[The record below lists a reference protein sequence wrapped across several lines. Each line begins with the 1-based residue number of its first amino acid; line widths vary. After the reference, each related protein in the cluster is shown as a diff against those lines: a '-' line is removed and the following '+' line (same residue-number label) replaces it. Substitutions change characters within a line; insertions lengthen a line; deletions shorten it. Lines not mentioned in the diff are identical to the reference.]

1 MQGAA
6 QGNMEAMMA
15 RLLAGISVAAVVVL
29 VGGTA
34 IYVMTKRASDPFA
47 ECRGG
52 QVAGGSIGGPFT
64 LVDENGTTVTERDVI
79 KGPTLIYFGYT
90 FCPDVCPLDN
100 ARNAEAVDVLT
111 EMGYEVTPVMI
122 SFDPK
127 RDTPEVLRDFTDNL
141 HPRMIGLTGTEA
153 QILAASQ
160 AYKTYSKVRDPAEE
174 YYLFD
179 HSTFTYLMAPGAD
192 GTPQFLDFF
201 RNDAPADEVAART
214 ACFLNKS

>member
-1 MQGAA
+1 MT
-6 QGNMEAMMA
+6 
-15 RLLAGISVAAVVVL
+15 RLFAGLAVAAVAAL
-29 VGGTA
+29 VGGSA
-34 IYVMTKRASDPFA
+34 LWVLWQQAGDPLA

-64 LVDENGTTVTERDVI
+64 LTDETGAKVTERDVI

-100 ARNAEAVDVLT
+100 ARNAEAVDVLG
-111 EMGYEVTPVMI
+111 EMGFEVTPVMI
-122 SFDPK
+122 SFDPA

-141 HPRMIGLTGTEA
+141 HPRMLGLTGTEEQVRA
-153 QILAASQ
+153 VSQ
-160 AYKTYSKVRDPAEE
+160 AYKTYSKVRDPDEE

-179 HSTFTYLMAPGAD
+179 HSTFTYLMRPAAD

-201 RNDAPADEVAART
+201 RNDETADDMARRVG
-214 ACFLNKS
+214 CFLTKG